1 MIYLCWSLKWCGK
14 TLVLWCNNW
23 CLLNVSHNN
32 YRLEEKFENTKWG
45 ISGGES
51 KNDRQYNNQKKN
63 DRKSIQTMVDETLH
77 KKLNI

>member
-1 MIYLCWSLKWCGK
+1 
-14 TLVLWCNNW
+14 
-23 CLLNVSHNN
+23 
-32 YRLEEKFENTKWG
+32 LEEKFENTKWG